1 MKGRSILI
9 TGGSGF
15 LGRAL
20 ITRIHKHNKVVALSR
35 NEGNLVALKQEFPS
49 IHIVPGNVADS
60 WTVRKALQD
69 VNGVFHL
76 AGFKHVG
83 LAEQNVNECLQTNIS
98 GTRTLLHQ
106 ASRAGID
113 FVIGTSTDK
122 AAQVAG
128 VYGASKLA
136 MERLFAEAQGMDPST
151 KYRIVRYGNVL
162 YSTGSVLCKWRDAL
176 KAGRP
181 IMISDPEATRFYW
194 TVEQAVDLL
203 FECLEKAVDAKPY
216 VPTMKAMRLGDI
228 LTAMEAKY
236 GAAVEITTKGLQ
248 QGENVH
254 ERILENGPFSN
265 EVERYTVEQ
274 ITDMV

>member
-1 MKGRSILI
+1 MKDKSILI

-20 ITRIHKHNKVVALSR
+20 IRRTYKTNKVIALSR
-35 NEGNLVALKQEFPS
+35 NEGNLIALKQEFPS
-49 IHIVPGNVADS
+49 IHIVPGDVADS
-60 WTVRKALQD
+60 WTIRKALKD
-69 VNGVFHL
+69 ANGVFHL

-83 LAEQNVNECLQTNIS
+83 LAEQHVNECLHTNIS
-98 GTRTLLHQ
+98 GTRTLLQ
-106 ASRAGID
+106 EAAKVGLE

-136 MERLFAEAQGMDPST
+136 MERLFVEAQGMHPST

-162 YSTGSVLCKWRDAL
+162 YSTGSVLCKWKDAL
-176 KAGRP
+176 QAGKP
-181 IMISDPEATRFYW
+181 VIISDPDATRFYW
-194 TVEQAVDLL
+194 SVDQAVDLL

-228 LTAMEAKY
+228 LTAMENKY
-236 GAAVEITTKGLQ
+236 GKASEVKQIGLGA
-248 QGENVH
+248 GENVH

-265 EVERYTVEQ
+265 QVDRYTVEE
-274 ITDMV
+274 ITALV

>member
-1 MKGRSILI
+1 MKDKTILV

-15 LGRAL
+15 LGKAL
-20 ITRIHKHNKVVALSR
+20 IARLYKQNKIVVLSR
-35 NEGNLVALKQEFPS
+35 NEGNLIALKQEFPS

-60 WTVRKALQD
+60 WTVRKALKD

-83 LAEQNVNECLQTNIS
+83 LAEQHVNECLQTNIS
-98 GTRTLLHQ
+98 GTRTLLHE
-106 ASRAGID
+106 ASNVGLE

-122 AAQVAG
+122 AAQVSG

-136 MERLFAEAQGMDPST
+136 MERLFAEAQGTHPQT

-176 KAGRP
+176 QSGKP
-181 IMISDPEATRFYW
+181 IIISDPQATRFYW

-203 FECLEKAVDAKPY
+203 FECLDKAVDAKPY
-216 VPTMKAMRLGDI
+216 VPTMKAMRLWDI
-228 LTAMEAKY
+228 LIAMQIKY
-236 GAAVEITTKGLQ
+236 GEATGLTTIGLQ
-248 QGENVH
+248 QGENQH

-265 EVERYTVEQ
+265 EVERYTVEE
-274 ITDMV
+274 ITEMV

>member
-15 LGRAL
+15 LGKAL
-20 ITRIHKHNKVVALSR
+20 IARIYKNNKVVVLSR

-106 ASRAGID
+106 ASRMGID
-113 FVIGTSTDK
+113 CVIGTSTDK

-176 KAGRP
+176 QAGRP
-181 IMISDPEATRFYW
+181 IIISNPEATRFYW
-194 TVEQAVDLL
+194 TVDAAVDLL
-203 FECLEKAVDAKPY
+203 FECLDKAVDATPY
-216 VPTMKAMRLGDI
+216 VPDMKAMRLGDI
-228 LTAMEAKY
+228 LIAMEEKY
-236 GAAVEITTKGLQ
+236 GQAKEVSTTGLQ
-248 QGENVH
+248 AGENMH
-254 ERILENGPFSN
+254 ERMMVGGPTSAD
-265 EVERYTVEQ
+265 VPRYTVEE
-274 ITDMV
+274 IIRMV

>member
-1 MKGRSILI
+1 MKDKTILI

-15 LGRAL
+15 LGKAL
-20 ITRIHKHNKVVALSR
+20 IARIYKHNKVVALSR
-35 NEGNLVALKQEFPS
+35 NEGNLIALKQQYPS
-49 IHIVPGNVADS
+49 IHIVPGDVADS
-60 WTVRKALQD
+60 WTMRKALKD

-83 LAEQNVNECLQTNIS
+83 LAEQHVNECLHTNIS
-98 GTRTLLHQ
+98 GTRTLLQ
-106 ASRAGID
+106 EASKAGLD

-136 MERLFAEAQGMDPST
+136 MERLFVEAQGMHAST

-176 KAGRP
+176 QEGRP
-181 IMISDPEATRFYW
+181 IIISDPNATRFYW

-203 FECLEKAVDAKPY
+203 FECLDKAVDAKPY

-228 LTAMEAKY
+228 LTAMELKY
-236 GAAVEITTKGLQ
+236 GKAVEVNTIGLAA
-248 QGENVH
+248 GENKN
-254 ERILENGPFSN
+254 EKILESGPYSN
-265 EVERYTVEQ
+265 EGEMYTQEE
-274 ITDMV
+274 ILELI

>member
-1 MKGRSILI
+1 MIGKSILV

-15 LGRAL
+15 LGKAL
-20 ITRIHKHNKVVALSR
+20 IRRIHKQNKVVALSR
-35 NEGNLVALKQEFPS
+35 SEANLIALKQEFPS

-83 LAEQNVNECLQTNIS
+83 LAEQHVNECLQTNIS
-98 GTRTLLHQ
+98 GTRTLLHE
-106 ASRAGID
+106 ASRVGID

-136 MERLFAEAQGMDPST
+136 MERLFVEAQGMDPAT

-176 KAGRP
+176 QAGNP
-181 IMISDPEATRFYW
+181 IIISDPDATRFYW

-203 FECLEKAVDAKPY
+203 FECLEKAVSAKPY
-216 VPTMKAMRLGDI
+216 VPAMKAMRLGDI
-228 LTAMEAKY
+228 LIAMEDKY
-236 GAAVEITTKGLQ
+236 GKAVDVKFIGLQ

-254 ERILENGPFSN
+254 ERILEGGPFSN
-265 EVERYTVEQ
+265 EVDRYTVEE
-274 ITDMV
+274 IARLV